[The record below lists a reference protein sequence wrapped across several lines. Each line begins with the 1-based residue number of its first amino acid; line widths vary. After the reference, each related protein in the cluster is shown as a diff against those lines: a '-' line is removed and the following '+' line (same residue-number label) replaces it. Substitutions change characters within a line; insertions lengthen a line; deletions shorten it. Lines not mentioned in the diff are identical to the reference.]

1 MPSFGT
7 ALRKLPA
14 ARLIVLG
21 ELLLLA
27 NEHLHK
33 LDPQER
39 HKVLELVRRGHGR
52 PRNLSERDRRELA
65 RLMEK
70 AEPREFVK
78 TAAKRMVGIRG
89 HGHGDHAE

>member
-1 MPSFGT
+1 MSLGSVT
-7 ALRKLPA
+7 RKIPA

-27 NEHLHK
+27 NEHLQK
-33 LDPQER
+33 LDAQER
-39 HKVLELVRRGHGR
+39 HRILQLVRQGHGR
-52 PRNLSERDRRELA
+52 PRNLSERDRRELS

-70 AEPREFVK
+70 AEPGEFVK

-89 HGHGDHAE
+89 GRDQKR